1 MLVYH
6 GSKNDFE
13 VFNFD
18 HIRGNGSEFGVGFYT
33 TTNKDLALI
42 YAKPY
47 LYTYEFVGQKSFKPE
62 ERQLTRDDIRLLI
75 EHIQE
80 ETDFLS
86 NYGEVDFEGY
96 EKVLNLAIDNIFN
109 EEDDD
114 IDMLAGI
121 ACTCG
126 DEYALVYNAIYELFG
141 FDSIIATM
149 RDSEL
154 FIALVP
160 QAVKLVDKIVIERD

>member
-1 MLVYH
+1 MKVYH
-6 GSKNDFE
+6 GSTNSFE

-47 LYTYEFVGQKSFKPE
+47 LYTYEFEGRKSFVPG
-62 ERQLTRDDIRLLI
+62 ERQLTREDIKTLI
-75 EHIQE
+75 EHIQS

-86 NYGEVDFEGY
+86 NYGEVEFEGY
-96 EKVLNLAIDNIFN
+96 ERVLGWALDNVYN
-109 EEDDD
+109 EIDDD
-114 IDMLAGI
+114 IEMLGGI

-126 DEYALVYNAIYELFG
+126 DDYTTVYNAVYELFG
-141 FDSIIATM
+141 FDSIQATMNESELYIATTP
-149 RDSEL
+149 R
-154 FIALVP
+154 
-160 QAVKLVDKIVIERD
+160 AVKLIKKENIEK